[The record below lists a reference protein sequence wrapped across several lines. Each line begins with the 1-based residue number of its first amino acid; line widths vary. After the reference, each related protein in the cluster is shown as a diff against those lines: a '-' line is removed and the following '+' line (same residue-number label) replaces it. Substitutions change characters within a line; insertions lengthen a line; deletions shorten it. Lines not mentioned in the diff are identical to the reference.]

1 MTSPGLAAI
10 LEPVAPATFIFA
22 LAFGFGRKSAR
33 NSSLSA
39 LTMKNPAFRKA
50 LCALLVGLGVGTFL
64 PGSAAAKPLLTL
76 LAGGGPDGSAV
87 FLEDLTHLWNRMT
100 QPIPE
105 ALTTAIVPE
114 VGRRLRALGRNRAHF
129 AIITTAQ
136 ATHLLPEYRDLA
148 AIGLLWP
155 NYLHA
160 LTRDP
165 AVSHVGLPVKGQVTV
180 AAADRFVLDGLREMT
195 LDGSGREEPPRL
207 AENGALPAFLAGS
220 GGEVFFF
227 TAPVPV
233 EEVSQALE
241 REDGLRLLA
250 FSSRFVEELRLLYP
264 WLQTATL
271 KRGTYPGMTRNLEL
285 PVRYQVMVA
294 RRDLAAP
301 AVHKMLRALYRRSP
315 AVAPFNP
322 LFGTLNG
329 KTNAAFAKLFP
340 FHPVAAKE
348 LGFRQEGF

>member
-1 MTSPGLAAI
+1 
-10 LEPVAPATFIFA
+10 
-22 LAFGFGRKSAR
+22 
-33 NSSLSA
+33 
-39 LTMKNPAFRKA
+39 MKNPAFRKA

-64 PGSAAAKPLLTL
+64 PGPAAAKPLLTL
-76 LAGGGPDGSAV
+76 LAGSEPDGSAF

-114 VGRRLRALGRNRAHF
+114 VDRRLRALSRNRAHF

-136 ATHLLPEYRDLA
+136 ATRLLPEYRDLA

-165 AVSHVGLPVKGQVTV
+165 AVSRVGLPVKGQVTV

-195 LDGSGREEPPRL
+195 LDDSGQERPPRL
-207 AENGALPAFLAGS
+207 AENGALPAFLAGTDE
-220 GGEVFFF
+220 EVFFF
-227 TAPVPV
+227 TAPVPL

-241 REDGLRLLA
+241 RGDGLRLLA
-250 FSSRFVEELRLLYP
+250 FSGRFVEELRLLYP

-301 AVHKMLRALYRRSP
+301 RVHKMLRALYRRSP

-322 LFGTLNG
+322 LFGALNG
-329 KTNAAFAKLFP
+329 KSNAAFAKLFP
-340 FHPVAAKE
+340 FHAVAAKE